1 MALKKIFNQSLIIV
15 CCTVGAFG
23 AIKKYKHV
31 FYTKSKKPQADLI
44 VKSIEP
50 AIKTEELKSQVVNYE
65 SPKLDSQVS
74 VLPKIDR
81 MSQLFTTGSG
91 KFPIVETVSFNTK
104 VSWLEGR
111 LAWIADY
118 ASHFKTSRHF
128 IARSLNGKAD
138 YFSQQVSQGNKF
150 NVYKLDRPFDF
161 HIAIDLSKCQM
172 ALYYF
177 DHLTNERV
185 MLKTYSVGVGRKD
198 DAKASGYL
206 TPTGTFKLG
215 SKIAI
220 YKPGIMG
227 TFQDKKV
234 EMIRI
239 FGTRW
244 LPFESVEASQDIA
257 SRGLGIHGLPWQDA
271 ADGENLQEN
280 ITSIGCYSSDG
291 CIRLTKD
298 DIEELFA
305 VVISKPCFVHIV
317 HSIDE
322 AKLPGLEVAQPSR

>member
-31 FYTKSKKPQADLI
+31 FFTKNSYKKVDLAA
-44 VKSIEP
+44 KTLEPSIK
-50 AIKTEELKSQVVNYE
+50 IEELNTQPVKYE
-65 SPKLDSQVS
+65 APAVDSNQEVF
-74 VLPKIDR
+74 PKIDR
-81 MSQLFTTGSG
+81 MSQLFTTGG
-91 KFPIVETVSFNTK
+91 NKLPIVETVSFSTK
-104 VSWLEGR
+104 VNWLEGR

-118 ASHFKTSRHF
+118 AAHFKTSRHF

-150 NVYKLDRPFDF
+150 NVYKLDRPFEF

-177 DHLTNERV
+177 DQLTNERV
-185 MLKTYSVGVGRKD
+185 MLKTYTVGVGRKD
-198 DAKASGYL
+198 DSKNSGYL

-234 EMIRI
+234 EMIRV

-244 LPFESVEASQDIA
+244 LPFESVETAGA
-257 SRGLGIHGLPWQDA
+257 TARGLGIHGLPWQDS

-291 CIRLTKD
+291 CIRLAKD
-298 DIEELFA
+298 DVEELFA

-317 HSIDE
+317 HSLDH
-322 AKLPGLEVAQPSR
+322 AKMPGVEVSQPSR

>member
-1 MALKKIFNQSLIIV
+1 LALKRIFNQSLIIV

-31 FYTKSKKPQADLI
+31 FYTKSSKPQADLV
-44 VKSIEP
+44 VKTLEP
-50 AIKTEELKSQVVNYE
+50 QIKQEELSPQVVKYE
-65 SPKLDSQVS
+65 TPKLESSS
-74 VLPKIDR
+74 VLPKVDR
-81 MSQLFTTGSG
+81 MHQLFTTGPN
-91 KFPIVETVSFNTK
+91 KLPIVETISFNTK
-104 VSWLEGR
+104 VNWLEGR

-118 ASHFKTSRHF
+118 AAHFKTSRHF

-150 NVYKLDRPFDF
+150 NVFKLDRPFEF

-177 DHLTNERV
+177 DQLTNERV
-185 MLKTYSVGVGRKD
+185 ALKTYSVGVGRRDEVKS
-198 DAKASGYL
+198 SGYL

-234 EMIRI
+234 EMIRV

-244 LPFESVEASQDIA
+244 LPFDPIDSAHDSA
-257 SRGLGIHGLPWQDA
+257 ARGLGIHGLPWQDA
-271 ADGENLQEN
+271 SDGENLQEN

-322 AKLPGLEVAQPSR
+322 AKLPGIEVAQPSR